1 MKALDTL
8 RQLIQRSP
16 NWSQNKIA
24 SKLGIS
30 NAAMSN
36 RMRRNDQKVDF
47 VADVLEIL
55 GYDLVIVPKES
66 TLPRGSYVITNDEEN
81 EER

>member
-1 MKALDTL
+1 MKVLDTL

-24 SKLGIS
+24 SKLGMS

-47 VADVLEIL
+47 VVDVLDIL

-66 TLPRGSYVITNDEEN
+66 NLPRGSYVVTNEDSEK
-81 EER
+81 